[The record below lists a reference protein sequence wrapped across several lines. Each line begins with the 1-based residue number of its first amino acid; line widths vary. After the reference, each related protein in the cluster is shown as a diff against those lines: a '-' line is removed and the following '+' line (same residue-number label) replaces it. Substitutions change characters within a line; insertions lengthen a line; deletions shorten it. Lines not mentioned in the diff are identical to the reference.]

1 MNKQCF
7 VLSLL
12 LSASALTASADTF
25 NFSYS
30 VTVEP
35 AGIPDMASGTLTAT
49 FDPIANDY
57 NVTAITG
64 TTSAWGAITGLISPG
79 GYEFNDNLL
88 SYPAQPYLDFSGI
101 SFTVTG
107 AGDTGTGQVNFFGF
121 QGDYFEYQGNPTVP
135 GTATITPAVSGVP
148 EPASGT
154 LLLTGIGGIG
164 AAFWRRRALRLKR

>member
-1 MNKQCF
+1 MNKQRF
-7 VLSLL
+7 VLLLL

-35 AGIPDMASGTLTAT
+35 ADIPDMASGTLTAT

-79 GYEFNDNLL
+79 GYQTNDNLFF
-88 SYPAQPYLDFSGI
+88 YPAQPYLDFDGI

-107 AGDTGTGQVNFFGF
+107 AGDTGTGQVNLFGF
-121 QGDYFEYQGNPTVP
+121 EGNYYEYQGDPSFP
-135 GTATITPAVSGVP
+135 GTLTITPAVSGVP

-154 LLLTGIGGIG
+154 LLLAGIGGIG
-164 AAFWRRRALRLKR
+164 ATFWRRRALRLKR